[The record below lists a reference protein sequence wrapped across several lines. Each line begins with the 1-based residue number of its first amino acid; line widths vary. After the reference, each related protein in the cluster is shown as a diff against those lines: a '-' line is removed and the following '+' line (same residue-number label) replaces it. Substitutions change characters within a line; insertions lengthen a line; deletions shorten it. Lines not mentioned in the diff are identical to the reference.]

1 MCLWDG
7 FKNQFAKQHKITP
20 IIVSLD
26 PSKVIL
32 IPVWVNFDQQRS
44 LALSLDSAAAA
55 AVCSLHYRNNPNR
68 QTGDPVH
75 AATAAA
81 DRKITTQILP
91 VKRPSGNSCC

>member
-55 AVCSLHYRNNPNR
+55 VCSLHYRNNPNR

-75 AATAAA
+75 AAAAAA